1 MPGKQGQGMAVTKT
15 VAVVVGSVRKG
26 SINQALARALEK
38 LAEGRAVFDFLP
50 TGDLPLYNG
59 DLEADPPMIL
69 WDFKARIQAADGV
82 LFVTPEHNRSVSAM
96 TKNAID
102 WGSRPAGSNS
112 WQGKKA
118 AVCGAS
124 PGTRGADLA
133 QMHLRQI
140 VVPLDVR
147 MMVQPEA
154 YTRVMDGTITED
166 RAFTDERDRQ
176 RFERFIEAF
185 LAWLD

>member
-1 MPGKQGQGMAVTKT
+1 MAGEQGQGMAVTKT

-26 SINQALARALEK
+26 SINQALARALER
-38 LAEGRAVFDFLP
+38 LAEGRMAFDFLP
-50 TGDLPLYNG
+50 TGELPLYNG
-59 DLEADPPMIL
+59 DLEIDPPAVL
-69 WDFKARIQAADGV
+69 WDFKRRIEAADGV

-112 WQGKKA
+112 WAGKKA

-140 VVPLDVR
+140 VVPLDIR
-147 MMVQPEA
+147 MMAQPEA
-154 YTRVMDGTITED
+154 YTRVLEGTITD
-166 RAFTDERDRQ
+166 DHAFTDERDRQ
-176 RFERFIEAF
+176 RFERFLDAF
-185 LAWLD
+185 AAWIS

>member
-1 MPGKQGQGMAVTKT
+1 MKT
-15 VAVVVGSVRKG
+15 VAVIVGSVRKG

-38 LAEGRAVFDFLP
+38 LAGDRLSFDFLP
-50 TGDLPLYNG
+50 TGELPLYNG
-59 DLEADPPMIL
+59 DLEADPPAVL
-69 WDFKARIQAADGV
+69 WDFKARIEAADGV

-96 TKNAID
+96 TKNAVD
-102 WGSRPAGSNS
+102 WGSRPASSNS

-140 VVPLDVR
+140 VVPLDILV
-147 MMVQPEA
+147 MPQPEA
-154 YTRVMDGTITED
+154 YTRVLAGTITDDHDFSDEGD
-166 RAFTDERDRQ
+166 QRRAA
-176 RFERFIEAF
+176 RFIDA
-185 LAWLD
+185 LVDWLG

>member
-1 MPGKQGQGMAVTKT
+1 MKT

-38 LAEGRAVFDFLP
+38 LAEGRLSFDFLP
-50 TGDLPLYNG
+50 TGELPLYNG
-59 DLEADPPMIL
+59 DLEAEPPQVL
-69 WDFKARIQAADGV
+69 WDFKARVEAADGV

-102 WGSRPAGSNS
+102 WGSRPASSNS
-112 WQGKKA
+112 WAGKKA

-124 PGTRGADLA
+124 PGARGADLA

-140 VVPLDVR
+140 VVPLDIR
-147 MMVQPEA
+147 MMAQPEA
-154 YTRVMDGTITED
+154 YTRVLEGTIDE
-166 RAFTDERDRQ
+166 AHQFTDERDRQ
-176 RFERFIEAF
+176 RFERFIGALE
-185 LAWLD
+185 AWLE

>member
-1 MPGKQGQGMAVTKT
+1 MAAMKT
-15 VAVVVGSVRKG
+15 VAVVVGSVRRG
-26 SINQALARALEK
+26 SINQALARSLEK
-38 LAEGRAVFDFLP
+38 LAEGRLKFDFLP
-50 TGDLPLYNG
+50 TGELPLYNG
-59 DLEADPPMIL
+59 DLEVEPPAVL
-69 WDFKARIQAADGV
+69 WDFKARLEAADGV

-112 WQGKKA
+112 WKGKKA

-147 MMVQPEA
+147 MMAQPEA
-154 YTRVMDGTITED
+154 YMRVLDGTIDENHDFSEEGD
-166 RAFTDERDRQ
+166 RK
-176 RFERFIEAF
+176 RFGRFIDA
-185 LAWLD
+185 LADWLA

>member
-1 MPGKQGQGMAVTKT
+1 MTEPKT
-15 VAVVVGSVRKG
+15 IAVVVGSVRRG

-38 LAEGRAVFDFLP
+38 LAAGRLVFDFPP
-50 TGDLPLYNG
+50 TGELPLYNG
-59 DLEADPPMIL
+59 DLEADLPALL
-69 WDFKARIQAADGV
+69 WDFKARIEAADGV

-112 WQGKKA
+112 WRGKKA

-124 PGTRGADLA
+124 PGARGADLA

-147 MMVQPEA
+147 MMAQPEA
-154 YTRVMDGTITED
+154 YTRVLEGTINDDYT
-166 RAFTDERDRQ
+166 FSDERDRQ

-185 LAWLD
+185 DAWLS

>member
-1 MPGKQGQGMAVTKT
+1 MSEPKT
-15 VAVVVGSVRKG
+15 VAVIVGSVRKG

-38 LAEGRAVFDFLP
+38 LAGSRLVFDFLP

-59 DLEADPPMIL
+59 DLEAEPPAVL
-69 WDFKARIQAADGV
+69 WDFKARIEAADGV

-112 WQGKKA
+112 WQGKRA

-140 VVPLDVR
+140 VVPLDIR

-166 RAFTDERDRQ
+166 HAFTDERDRQ
-176 RFERFIEAF
+176 RFERFIDAFEAWI
-185 LAWLD
+185 A